1 MGMAFATAAAAD
13 PITIVG
19 GSLVIG
25 GGLGR
30 RFPETSISFSLT
42 GDEGFSAS
50 GSAGEDS
57 INNSGALCAL
67 FVPGAAG
74 TTLNVGGG
82 FLIGD
87 GIGSATVG
95 GTTYGTAFFSGAGA
109 FAAGSAMIPVD
120 GGDQLV
126 LQSPFTF
133 AGQLGIGA
141 FDGVIGRRF
150 EVGTVALNGTGMAS
164 VFLTRIGD
172 RYGITQRRL
181 DFAGAAASPTP
192 EPGSLL
198 LFGMGAVMLIRRR
211 ASAHLGIVD

>member
-1 MGMAFATAAAAD
+1 MRGFQVLSATVLMGMALATAAAAD

-67 FVPGAAG
+67 FVPCAAG

-87 GIGSATVG
+87 GIGSATLAALR
-95 GTTYGTAFFSGAGA
+95 TARHS
-109 FAAGSAMIPVD
+109 
-120 GGDQLV
+120 
-126 LQSPFTF
+126 SP
-133 AGQLGIGA
+133 G
-141 FDGVIGRRF
+141 
-150 EVGTVALNGTGMAS
+150 
-164 VFLTRIGD
+164 
-172 RYGITQRRL
+172 
-181 DFAGAAASPTP
+181 P
-192 EPGSLL
+192 EPSQQGQ
-198 LFGMGAVMLIRRR
+198 R
-211 ASAHLGIVD
+211 